1 VRHRRHGSN
10 VAKNNCMA
18 QRPPRACYIPQQ
30 IPQRGPPVYR
40 NHKGTAYPDP
50 AGKGHDRSC
59 EHHSHQNR
67 NAPDYN
73 NIMQAL
79 TMIQNNMKTTAETM
93 QTTASTGQRT
103 AAASNQAIL
112 ISQETKAITKEVA
125 EAGKA
130 AAVILQETNNIAK
143 AIQSAPSPK
152 SLYAPVLSSNLA
164 SISRPITI
172 STYTLSL
179 I

>member
-1 VRHRRHGSN
+1 
-10 VAKNNCMA
+10 MA

-50 AGKGHDRSC
+50 AGKGHDRSY

-79 TMIQNNMKTTAETM
+79 TMIQNNMKTMAYKYY
-93 QTTASTGQRT
+93 
-103 AAASNQAIL
+103 L
-112 ISQETKAITKEVA
+112 IKH
-125 EAGKA
+125 
-130 AAVILQETNNIAK
+130 
-143 AIQSAPSPK
+143 
-152 SLYAPVLSSNLA
+152 LYRIGYSYLL
-164 SISRPITI
+164 
-172 STYTLSL
+172 L
-179 I
+179 